1 MSSLTSVLL
10 VRNSGTLALNKYKFN
25 LYTYISEGGN
35 WHVLVP
41 NLLGKPL
48 IAFGQK
54 LSMELNAAVFVLEW
68 HDDYIWKTLL
78 IQNGEE
84 LAGIKL
90 DLERPKR
97 SKIQAVEAMRDFVLD
112 EAAFDQFLNLV
123 NQDAS
128 QLSIVGLEQG
138 IHRMLIA
145 GDLTGVNYDS
155 MWSLND
161 AEIEAMQL
169 HYIENRKGLELKQ
182 LISKSFQSTLEEE
195 LGFDPIRGVEG
206 SKNIYYY
213 TKVED
218 EREFTLRIDASRGSR
233 SGRIMCNMEGQYG
246 HKLLGIIFYSNEKEL
261 RGQLSNYLSGSNL
274 EKINTVLNFNLEL
287 FNPENTYLRM
297 TDRALHELGF
307 VRSHTGKD
315 LLCPMTGA
323 VEYKQIDGDD
333 EILFVYKGMVLEVQ
347 AVYQNRRM
355 FPSDILTAISSTP
368 RELFKE
374 FTNESEFQARMVE
387 ILEMIK
393 TLYTL
398 RPVLD

>member
-138 IHRMLIA
+138 FQRMLIV
-145 GDLTGVNYDS
+145 GDLTEVNYDS
-155 MWSLND
+155 LWSLND
-161 AEIEAMQL
+161 TEIEAMRL
-169 HYIENRKGLELKQ
+169 HHIANKKGLDLKQ
-182 LISKSFQSTLEEE
+182 LISKSFRSTLEEE
-195 LGFDPIRGVEG
+195 LSFSPIC
-206 SKNIYYY
+206 
-213 TKVED
+213 ED
-218 EREFTLRIDASRGSR
+218 EAYKFVFYYHRVIDGYRFRLKVDAYHKGMIR
-233 SGRIMCNMEGQYG
+233 SIIEGPYG
-246 HKLLGIIFYSNEKEL
+246 YKMLGTISYHDEKEL
-261 RGQLSNYLSGSNL
+261 REKLAQYLSSNSHKEDIL
-274 EKINTVLNFNLEL
+274 DMLNRKVESFE
-287 FNPENTYLRM
+287 PENTYSSVVDGTLQ
-297 TDRALHELGF
+297 TLGF
-307 VRSHTGKD
+307 VRTHTDED
-315 LLCPMTGA
+315 LLRTGYIVSYQQ
-323 VEYKQIDGDD
+323 VEGEDLIRFKHDQLMLNMDITHHQRQMDTY
-333 EILFVYKGMVLEVQ
+333 EIY
-347 AVYQNRRM
+347 
-355 FPSDILTAISSTP
+355 
-368 RELFKE
+368 RELPSGTGVVEPNIFNG
-374 FTNESEFQARMVE
+374 FTNEAAFQARMNDF
-387 ILEMIK
+387 LQLIK
-393 TLYTL
+393 AFYAQ
-398 RPVLD
+398 